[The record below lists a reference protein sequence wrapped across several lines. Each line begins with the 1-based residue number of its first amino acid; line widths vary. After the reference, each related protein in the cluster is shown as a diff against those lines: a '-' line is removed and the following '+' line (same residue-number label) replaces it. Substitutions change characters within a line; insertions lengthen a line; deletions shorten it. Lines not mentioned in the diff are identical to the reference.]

1 MRRAV
6 VALLLSSV
14 LLPFTGC
21 IFAVDVQGLPYH
33 RQVVEVN
40 GELYLVNLK
49 TQHAQR
55 MDVVWDVEEKTTTR
69 TEETV
74 IED

>member
-6 VALLLSSV
+6 VALLLSGV
-14 LLPFTGC
+14 ALPLAGC
-21 IFAVDVQGLPYH
+21 LFSVDVRGVPYH
-33 RQVVEVN
+33 RQVVEVD
-40 GELYLVNLK
+40 GELYIVNLK
-49 TQHAQR
+49 TQRAQKL
-55 MDVVWDVEEKTTTR
+55 DVVWDVEQETTTT